1 MLYFQH
7 KAQEKVLLSLE
18 LLLLESQ
25 KLKWLQDGYILESQF
40 GYCHC
45 PRAARESNAHVAPWG
60 HCPLIQERASVYTDV
75 LSRRTTHDGKQAQT
89 INSLV
94 RASTISQQ
102 APRSESSLGTIWFNL
117 VIYQ

>member
-1 MLYFQH
+1 MHRRKTELHGGISVNYNSLPSHMLYFQH

-60 HCPLIQERASVYTDV
+60 HCPLIQE
-75 LSRRTTHDGKQAQT
+75 
-89 INSLV
+89 
-94 RASTISQQ
+94 
-102 APRSESSLGTIWFNL
+102 
-117 VIYQ
+117 